1 MKRFLAIV
9 PFLFLP
15 TFAFA
20 ANGDAKQHI
29 AREAIEWADIWI
41 PDANSTALPHVL
53 LIGDSITR
61 GYYPQVAEKL
71 KGRVS
76 VARLAT
82 SKSVG
87 DPALLAEVALVL
99 DQCHFD
105 AVHFNNGL
113 HGWGYSEEE
122 YQKHFPELLATI
134 RKHAPQA
141 KLIWATITPMRT
153 KGRLAQIADDTKRV
167 RARNKIAEE
176 IVGKEGIPVDDL
188 YTLVKDHPEYW
199 SQDGV
204 HFNSQGIAVEAE
216 QVSKQILES
225 LK

>member
-76 VARLAT
+76 VAFGA
-82 SKSVG
+82 SA
-87 DPALLAEVALVL
+87 PALA
-99 DQCHFD
+99 
-105 AVHFNNGL
+105 
-113 HGWGYSEEE
+113 
-122 YQKHFPELLATI
+122 
-134 RKHAPQA
+134 
-141 KLIWATITPMRT
+141 
-153 KGRLAQIADDTKRV
+153 
-167 RARNKIAEE
+167 
-176 IVGKEGIPVDDL
+176 
-188 YTLVKDHPEYW
+188 
-199 SQDGV
+199 
-204 HFNSQGIAVEAE
+204 
-216 QVSKQILES
+216 ES
-225 LK
+225 LLPAGAPSAAAGFGTVTWFAMVTW